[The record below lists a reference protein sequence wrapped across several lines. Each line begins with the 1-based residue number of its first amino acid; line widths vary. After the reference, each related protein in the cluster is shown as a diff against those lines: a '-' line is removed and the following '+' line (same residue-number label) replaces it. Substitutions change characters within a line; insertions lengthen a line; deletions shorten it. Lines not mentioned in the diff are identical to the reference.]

1 MVQSLELGLL
11 FYCGHF
17 LKPDSSCH
25 LPAEAFSVIGE
36 VGGWL
41 GGCGDRLGQGLLP
54 EYATADEADAK
65 AREILQSQPQATVRT
80 AQLLNTYSAKVSV
93 SVKAIPDTPADD
105 AVPAE

>member
-1 MVQSLELGLL
+1 MP
-11 FYCGHF
+11 YI
-17 LKPDSSCH
+17 
-25 LPAEAFSVIGE
+25 VINTSNDYDPNNK
-36 VGGWL
+36 V
-41 GGCGDRLGQGLLP
+41 

-93 SVKAIPDTPADD
+93 SVKAIPDAPADD